1 MIIFES
7 DIEVL
12 KQIAVNF
19 LLCFV
24 EEFCQQIN
32 RPSNIYLRFYD
43 KKVLPVIARD

>member
-1 MIIFES
+1 MFES

-12 KQIAVNF
+12 KEIAVSF

-32 RPSNIYLRFYD
+32 RPSNIYLCICD